1 MSIIFFSKS
10 FNSLACELFEL
21 HALKTKAIAIK
32 ILTFQNKPSNIT
44 VVIFTN

>member
-10 FNSLACELFEL
+10 FNSLACGLFEL

-32 ILTFQNKPSNIT
+32 NINFFKINPPILQM
-44 VVIFTN
+44 

>member
-21 HALKTKAIAIK
+21 HALKTKAITIK
-32 ILTFQNKPSNIT
+32 NINFFKINPPILQL
-44 VVIFTN
+44 